1 MDPKVDKKKKR
12 SRSTSPKATSIAST
26 PSVIRTKS
34 PSVMETPPR
43 EQQVQEVTTS
53 LLPPIAVTGTPF
65 IAENRV
71 YPLKDIVANAD
82 FRQGIIKARCTG
94 FGLKEKVGKASGKPF
109 WIAEI
114 LLTDSV
120 TRVLSCIYNN
130 FEAIPVQPNAGDLVA
145 VTGVK
150 PVVAVYDA
158 RLYGAVQL
166 DASVGFKMTII
177 KVAPN
182 DPRIPAHWSP
192 VSVKVPQEPIMSV
205 EDFMQGLC

>member
-1 MDPKVDKKKKR
+1 MDPKADKKNKR
-12 SRSTSPKATSIAST
+12 SRSASPKKTSIAST
-26 PSVIRTKS
+26 PSRQTKS
-34 PSVMETPPR
+34 PSVMDTPPHEIQPR
-43 EQQVQEVTTS
+43 EVTTS
-53 LLPPIAVTGTPF
+53 HLPPIAVTGTPF

-94 FGLKEKVGKASGKPF
+94 VGLKEKTGKMSGKPF
-109 WIAEI
+109 WIAET
-114 LLTDSV
+114 LLTDSD
-120 TRVLSCIYNN
+120 TRLLSCIYNN
-130 FEAIPVQPNAGDLVA
+130 FEAIPVQPTVGDLIA

-158 RLYGAVQL
+158 RLYGPVQL
-166 DASVGFKMTII
+166 EASVGFKMTII

-192 VSVKVPQEPIMSV
+192 VSVKVPQEPTMSV
-205 EDFMQGLC
+205 EDFMQGL